1 MANNLK
7 GNAVVGQSGGPTS
20 VINQSLVGVIQEVQK
35 CGHIEE
41 LLGSRHGVR
50 GIVDEKF
57 IPLKNLGMDL
67 LERVAQ
73 TPAAALGSTRDKPD
87 DKYCD
92 RIFASLRKHNVR
104 YFFYIGGNDSAD
116 TARIVQNLAERENYE
131 LRVFHIPKTID
142 NDLRVHDHCPG
153 YGSAARFVA
162 AAVMG
167 DNFDNISL
175 PGVKVDIIMGRN
187 AGFLTAAS
195 VLARRNSQD
204 GPHLIYVP
212 EAPLTEDKFLAD
224 VDAAYKKYGR
234 CLVCASEGVA
244 GPDGKTWTERLAS
257 GLDVDA
263 HKNVQ
268 LSGLGALGD
277 AMAELVK
284 KKLGIKRVRAD
295 TFGYLQRSFPG
306 FTSSVDA
313 AEARLVGKQA
323 VLFSADDS
331 NRQGS
336 VAMRRV
342 PDSQY
347 KIETFL
353 TPLSSVARETKHMDA
368 SFIDGGNNI
377 TDAFRSYALPLV
389 GGLPPVG
396 WLDESI

>member
-1 MANNLK
+1 MATNLK
-7 GNAVVGQSGGPTS
+7 GNAIVGQSGGPTS
-20 VINQSLVGVIQEVQK
+20 VINQSLVGVIQEAQK
-35 CGHIEE
+35 CGHIEQ

-57 IPLKNLGMDL
+57 VPLKNLGMDL
-67 LERVAQ
+67 LERIAQ

-92 RIFASLRKHNVR
+92 RIFNSFRKHNIR

-153 YGSAARFVA
+153 FGSAARFVA

-195 VLARRNSQD
+195 VLARRSPQD

-224 VDAAYKKYGR
+224 VDAAYKKHGR
-234 CLVCASEGVA
+234 CLVCASEGLA

-277 AMAELVK
+277 SMAELVK

-306 FTSSVDA
+306 FTSPVDA
-313 AEARLVGKQA
+313 SEARLVGKQA
-323 VLFSADDS
+323 VLYSADDA
-331 NRQGS
+331 NKQGS
-336 VAMRRV
+336 IAMRRV
-342 PDSQY
+342 PGSEY
-347 KIETFL
+347 KIELFL
-353 TPLSSVARETKHMDA
+353 TPLSTVARETKHMDP
-368 SFIDGGNNI
+368 SYIDGGNNI
-377 TDAFRSYALPLV
+377 TDAFRAYALPLV
-389 GGLPPVG
+389 GGLPTVG

>member
-1 MANNLK
+1 MATNLK
-7 GNAVVGQSGGPTS
+7 GNAIVGQSGGPTS
-20 VINQSLVGVIQEVQK
+20 VINQSLVGVIQEAQK
-35 CGHIEE
+35 CGHIEQ
-41 LLGSRHGVR
+41 LLGTRHGVR

-57 IPLKNLGMDL
+57 VPLKNLGMDL
-67 LERVAQ
+67 LERIAQ

-92 RIFASLRKHNVR
+92 RIFNSLRKHNVR

-153 YGSAARFVA
+153 FGSAARFVA

-195 VLARRNSQD
+195 VLARRSPQD

-224 VDAAYKKYGR
+224 VDAAYKKHGR
-234 CLVCASEGVA
+234 CLVCASEGLA

-277 AMAELVK
+277 SMA
-284 KKLGIKRVRAD
+284 
-295 TFGYLQRSFPG
+295 
-306 FTSSVDA
+306 
-313 AEARLVGKQA
+313 
-323 VLFSADDS
+323 
-331 NRQGS
+331 
-336 VAMRRV
+336 
-342 PDSQY
+342 
-347 KIETFL
+347 
-353 TPLSSVARETKHMDA
+353 
-368 SFIDGGNNI
+368 
-377 TDAFRSYALPLV
+377 
-389 GGLPPVG
+389 
-396 WLDESI
+396 